1 MPFLKEIINKVNNSL
16 KANAINDKRFATARI
31 EGIARSIGRLVDNK
45 VEVFPVVLTDNF
57 EFKDVSIDDT
67 YPLIIYHKILS
78 NTYQQKDNDRNYICK
93 TDVKMVVYGKV
104 GKLNL
109 TSEQLEAVIAMN
121 FPTIIDKDG
130 TGVDS
135 IFIRLS
141 SSEMDGQKVFNEEY
155 SNIEYRLSE
164 NDILLSFRYSIET
177 NFRKGCF
184 NICEC

>member
-31 EGIARSIGRLVDNK
+31 EGITRSIERHNGAI
-45 VEVFPVVLTDNF
+45 VEVFPVALTDNF

-67 YPLIIYHKILS
+67 YPLIIYHKILNNS
-78 NTYQQKDNDRNYICK
+78 YQQKDSDRNYICK
-93 TDVKMVVYGKV
+93 TDVKMVVYGKI
-104 GKLNL
+104 GKLNI
-109 TSEQLEAVIAMN
+109 TSEQLEAVISMN
-121 FPTIIDKDG
+121 FPTILDKNG

-141 SSEMDGQKVFNEEY
+141 SSEMDSQKVFNEEY
-155 SNIEYRLSE
+155 RNIMYRLCE
-164 NDILLSFRYSIET
+164 NDILISFRYSIET
-177 NFRKGCF
+177 NFKKGCF

>member
-1 MPFLKEIINKVNNSL
+1 
-16 KANAINDKRFATARI
+16 
-31 EGIARSIGRLVDNK
+31 
-45 VEVFPVVLTDNF
+45 
-57 EFKDVSIDDT
+57 
-67 YPLIIYHKILS
+67 
-78 NTYQQKDNDRNYICK
+78 
-93 TDVKMVVYGKV
+93 MVVYGKI

-109 TSEQLEAVIAMN
+109 TSEQLEAVISMN
-121 FPTIIDKDG
+121 FPTILDKNG

-141 SSEMDGQKVFNEEY
+141 SSEIDSQKVFNEEY
-155 SNIEYRLSE
+155 RNIMYRLCE